1 LKFFK
6 LPISIRDLVGD
17 LRKNVDINSA
27 LLIAVCVLILLSILQ
42 QLRSPSLR
50 GRADR
55 VEQKVDA
62 ILKHLGIEWKDQV
75 SERVKELVRAGKK
88 IEAIKMYREETGA
101 GLKEAKDA
109 VEAFE

>member
-1 LKFFK
+1 
-6 LPISIRDLVGD
+6 
-17 LRKNVDINSA
+17 
-27 LLIAVCVLILLSILQ
+27 
-42 QLRSPSLR
+42 
-50 GRADR
+50 

-75 SERVKELVRAGKK
+75 SERVKELARAGKK

>member
-6 LPISIRDLVGD
+6 LPISNRDLVGD
-17 LRKNVDINSA
+17 LRKNVDINSG

-75 SERVKELVRAGKK
+75 SERVKELVRTGKK

>member
-1 LKFFK
+1 MGG
-6 LPISIRDLVGD
+6 ISNRDLVGD
-17 LRKNVDINSA
+17 LRKIVDINSA
-27 LLIAVCVLILLSILQ
+27 LLIAVCFLILLSILQ
-42 QLRSPSLR
+42 QLRSPPSLR

>member
-1 LKFFK
+1 M
-6 LPISIRDLVGD
+6 
-17 LRKNVDINSA
+17 DINSA

-42 QLRSPSLR
+42 QLRSPPSLER
-50 GRADR
+50 RAGR

-75 SERVKELVRAGKK
+75 SERVKELARAGKK